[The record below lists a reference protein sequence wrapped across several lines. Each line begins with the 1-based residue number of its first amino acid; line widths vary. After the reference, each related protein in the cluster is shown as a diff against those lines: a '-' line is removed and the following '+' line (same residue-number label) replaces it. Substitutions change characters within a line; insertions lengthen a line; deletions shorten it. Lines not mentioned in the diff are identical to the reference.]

1 MKTEE
6 KAMSLRGLVLDVIN
20 VAIVAAILVLVGA
33 IIVMLAKWFTYTI
46 DWNVQRLYLLV
57 VLLIVLY
64 LIVALLFGLP
74 GLRIIGHHSQSNFPA
89 VGAALPPAPNI
100 MREN

>member
-1 MKTEE
+1 
-6 KAMSLRGLVLDVIN
+6 MSLSGLVLGVIN

-33 IIVMLAKWFTYTI
+33 VIVMFAKWMNFAI

-74 GLRIIGHHSQSNFPA
+74 MVRIIGH
-89 VGAALPPAPNI
+89 AALAAVA
-100 MREN
+100 

>member
-1 MKTEE
+1 
-6 KAMSLRGLVLDVIN
+6 MSLSGLVLGVIN
-20 VAIVAAILVLVGA
+20 IGIVAAVLVLVGA
-33 IIVMLAKWFTYTI
+33 VIVMFAKWMNFAI

-64 LIVALLFGLP
+64 LIVALLLGLP
-74 GLRIIGHHSQSNFPA
+74 GVRIIGHGPSPA
-89 VGAALPPAPNI
+89 VGATLPSAPNI